1 MKCDIPAPTEKLIWF
16 QGRLGLENRE
26 MEKLGRYRSVFANRK
41 KEYSEHFYDYF
52 SQIRETRILL
62 EHEKRPGHLKKVWE
76 HWFGSLFQEQDN
88 ERFLNNL
95 WRSGLRHVET
105 NVDQRYINLG
115 YSVARQFCQKIAE
128 TEIPVA
134 DRETVLVCLD
144 KLIDLCLLIE
154 TEAFIA
160 GTSQCDLEVVKGIS
174 HQVRNPLTIIGGN
187 VARLKRDIA
196 PESPVNKVYDT
207 ILEENRRLEKMVIDV
222 GVYSE
227 MFEKEPVFSE
237 ITLKDLITKA
247 LKKLEEKSSF
257 ENIQIDMD
265 LAPDV
270 SKVTGD
276 PEDLSR
282 MFYYL
287 LENSIEAV
295 DPENPSIRISSRW
308 KDSDAS
314 FAEVEIYNTGK
325 SLTPEEMDN
334 LFVPFYSSKPHGTGF
349 GLPIAQL
356 AARKC
361 LGDLYLEPVD
371 HEGTRCVIELP
382 VPI

>member
-1 MKCDIPAPTEKLIWF
+1 M
-16 QGRLGLENRE
+16 
-26 MEKLGRYRSVFANRK
+26 
-41 KEYSEHFYDYF
+41 
-52 SQIRETRILL
+52 
-62 EHEKRPGHLKKVWE
+62 
-76 HWFGSLFQEQDN
+76 
-88 ERFLNNL
+88 
-95 WRSGLRHVET
+95 
-105 NVDQRYINLG
+105 
-115 YSVARQFCQKIAE
+115 
-128 TEIPVA
+128 
-134 DRETVLVCLD
+134 
-144 KLIDLCLLIE
+144 
-154 TEAFIA
+154 
-160 GTSQCDLEVVKGIS
+160 
-174 HQVRNPLTIIGGN
+174 
-187 VARLKRDIA
+187 
-196 PESPVNKVYDT
+196 
-207 ILEENRRLEKMVIDV
+207 
-222 GVYSE
+222 
-227 MFEKEPVFSE
+227 
-237 ITLKDLITKA
+237 
-247 LKKLEEKSSF
+247 
-257 ENIQIDMD
+257 
-265 LAPDV
+265 
-270 SKVTGD
+270 TGD